1 MSPKNIY
8 DTGTRIVSD
17 ELTDP
22 ADFKKHFIDPVGK
35 SLYQGIRQRAGL
47 FAHPVSFLKNF
58 ADLTRSEKSFWY
70 DYASVI
76 PVKLRSLNL
85 LLRPFQEFCRTCI
98 ITDDEITI
106 LVRMDLDRF
115 RVKSGREERK
125 ILFRELNYMIPS
137 GLKEAGY
144 EIIRQEEVAGVNFS
158 MIKKIARAIYSRYL
172 HEIKKQA
179 GSEADTKGNGIQQFN
194 DLPTELQHSNID
206 NAAHIPMKLLSIGYR
221 IRPVKEGFKPLALH
235 LDDEEVETMARVEHL
250 RWSWE
255 KRLNGWSFGMTKD
268 GNKKIHPGL
277 VPYNELAEP
286 EKEKDRE
293 LVRLIPAILQ
303 DIKYEAYPVS
313 PGSISKLSYAIKPQS
328 SIHKLLSETNELND
342 QIRSLASFS
351 PEIDE
356 KIRSVSEKIRLTI
369 GEVQGSYNYARH
381 IQKAYL
387 PEDLF
392 IRECFPD
399 SFVFYE
405 PKDVV
410 SGDFYLFSRINDHI
424 IFALA
429 DCTGH
434 GIPAALISTIGY
446 GILDQAVNIMKL
458 SNPPEIMHYLYSGVH
473 RFLQRDLQE
482 NGVSDD
488 MAIALCNLD
497 TSTGLLTF
505 SGSGNSLLH
514 VTEGRITEIKSAA
527 GRQESSD
534 KVDVTYATGALQLKE
549 NDILY
554 LCSDGYADQF
564 GGSKHKRYTRN
575 RLNDFLLRISALP
588 MPEQGDRLYEEI
600 AVWRE
605 EKGEDQTDDITI
617 IGIRV

>member
-1 MSPKNIY
+1 MSQKNIY
-8 DTGTRIVSD
+8 DTDNRIIGE
-17 ELTDP
+17 ELTKS

-35 SLYQGIRQRAGL
+35 ALYQGIRQKAGV

-58 ADLTRSEKSFWY
+58 PDLTRGEKSFWY

-85 LLRPFQEFCRTCI
+85 FLRPFREFCRTCI
-98 ITDDEITI
+98 ITDDEITL

-115 RVKSGREERK
+115 RGKRGEDERK
-125 ILFRELNYMIPS
+125 ILFYEINYLIPS

-144 EIIRQEEVAGVNFS
+144 EIVRHEEVVGVNMS
-158 MIKKIARAIYSRYL
+158 MINKIARAIHSRYL

-179 GSEADTKGNGIQQFN
+179 GSGAGKKEKDIQQFN
-194 DLPTELQHSNID
+194 DLPAELRHSNMD
-206 NAAHIPMKLLSIGYR
+206 NAAHIPTKLLSIGYR

-235 LDDEEVETMARVEHL
+235 IDDAEVETMARVEHL

-255 KRLNGWSFGMTKD
+255 KRLNGWSSGKIRDD
-268 GNKKIHPGL
+268 GKKIHPSL
-277 VPYNELAEP
+277 VPYDDLPEP

-303 DIKYEAYPVS
+303 DINYEAYPVS
-313 PGSISKLSYAIKPQS
+313 PGSISKVSYAIKPQS
-328 SIHKLLSETNELND
+328 SIHKLLCEINELND
-342 QIRSLASFS
+342 QIRGLASSS

-356 KIRSVSEKIRLTI
+356 KIRSVNVKIKLTI

-381 IQKAYL
+381 IQKAFL
-387 PEDLF
+387 PEDLY

-410 SGDFYLFSRINDHI
+410 SGDFYMFSRINDHI

-458 SNPPEIMHYLYSGVH
+458 SNPADIMDYLYSGIH
-473 RFLQRDLQE
+473 RFLQRNLQE

-488 MAIALCNLD
+488 MDIALCNLD
-497 TSTGLLTF
+497 IHTGSLSF
-505 SGSGNSLLH
+505 SGTGNSLFH
-514 VTEGRITEIKSAA
+514 VTEGRITEIKSMN
-527 GRQESSD
+527 GRRGNSNEED
-534 KVDVTYATGALQLKE
+534 EAFVTGVLQLKE
-549 NDILY
+549 NDVLY

-564 GGSKHKRYTRN
+564 GGSKHNRYTRK
-575 RLNDFLLRISALP
+575 RLADFLLRISTLP
-588 MPEQGDRLYEEI
+588 MPEQGDMLYEEI
-600 AVWRE
+600 TKWRE

-617 IGIRV
+617 IGISI

>member
-8 DTGTRIVSD
+8 DTDNWIIS
-17 ELTDP
+17 EEQIDP
-22 ADFKKHFIDPVGK
+22 ADFKKHFIDPVAKG
-35 SLYQGIRQRAGL
+35 LYQGIRQRAGL
-47 FAHPVSFLKNF
+47 FVHPVSFLKNF
-58 ADLTRSEKSFWY
+58 VDLTRSEKSFWH

-98 ITDDEITI
+98 ITDDEVDL

-115 RVKSGREERK
+115 RERSGREERK
-125 ILFRELNYMIPS
+125 ILFRELNYLIPS
-137 GLKEAGY
+137 GLKEAGL
-144 EIIRQEEVAGVNFS
+144 EIVRHEEVAGVNMS
-158 MIKKIARAIYSRYL
+158 MIKKIARAIHSRYL
-172 HEIKKQA
+172 HEIRKQA
-179 GSEADTKGNGIQQFN
+179 GSDAAKKGVGIQQFN

-206 NAAHIPMKLLSIGYR
+206 NASHIPTKLLSIGYR
-221 IRPVKEGFKPLALH
+221 IRAVKKGFKPLALH
-235 LDDEEVETMARVEHL
+235 IDDQEVETMARVEHL

-255 KRLNGWSFGMTKD
+255 KRLNGWSYGKTKD
-268 GNKKIHPGL
+268 EGKKMHPGL
-277 VPYNELAEP
+277 IPYDELDEP

-303 DIKYEAYPVS
+303 DINYEAYPVS
-313 PGSISKLSYAIKPQS
+313 PESISKLSYAIKPQS
-328 SIHKLLSETNELND
+328 SIHKLLCETNELND
-342 QIRSLASFS
+342 QIRGLASSF
-351 PEIDE
+351 PVIDE
-356 KIRSVSEKIRLTI
+356 KIRSVSEKIKLTI

-381 IQKAYL
+381 IQKAFL
-387 PEDLF
+387 PEDLY

-405 PKDVV
+405 PKDIV
-410 SGDFYLFSRINDHI
+410 SGDFYLFSRNNDHI

-434 GIPAALISTIGY
+434 GIPAALISTISY

-458 SNPPEIMHYLYSGVH
+458 SNPADIMHYLYSGVH
-473 RFLQRDLQE
+473 RFLHRDLHE

-488 MAIALCNLD
+488 MDIALCNLD
-497 TSTGLLTF
+497 SRTGFLTF
-505 SGSGNSLLH
+505 SGTGNSLLH
-514 VTEGRITEIKSAA
+514 VTDGRINEIKSMAA
-527 GRQESSD
+527 REGGSD
-534 KVDVTYATGALQLKE
+534 KEDETFVTGALQLKE

-564 GGSKHKRYTRN
+564 GGSKHKRYTRK
-575 RLNDFLLRISALP
+575 RLSDFLLRISALP

-600 AVWRE
+600 AMWRE

-617 IGIRV
+617 IGIRI